1 MRRTPVIPRE
11 RAARDAEEAVDH
23 SLAEG
28 SLEAALGFVD
38 ALEAAY
44 ELLARHPGAGS
55 PRFAQELGL
64 PGLRSWRLS
73 GSPHVVFYQE
83 REGHVDV
90 WRVLHEKRDIPVELL
105 ADE

>member
-1 MRRTPVIPRE
+1 MPVIPRQ
-11 RAARDAEEAVDH
+11 RAVCDAEEAVDH

-28 SLEAALGFVD
+28 SLKAALGFVG

-73 GSPHVVFYQE
+73 GYPHVVFYQD
-83 REGHVDV
+83 RENRVDV

-105 ADE
+105 AEE